1 MTFWNVSG
9 KKALQPK
16 RNYRF
21 RFNDGN
27 GTAWWWTKTVDKPSF
42 EINSN
47 EYQLINHKFK
57 YPGIAT
63 WKPISLTVVDVGST
77 IDSLYKEL
85 LSMGYQ
91 NPSDGAMKGL
101 TKDYKGLLNQVTIE
115 HLEGLNGKTVETWTI
130 YGAFITSL
138 STSKLD
144 YSNDDL
150 SEITI
155 EISYDYAEF
164 EADPFK

>member
-1 MTFWNVSG
+1 
-9 KKALQPK
+9 
-16 RNYRF
+16 
-21 RFNDGN
+21 
-27 GTAWWWTKTVDKPSF
+27 
-42 EINSN
+42 
-47 EYQLINHKFK
+47 
-57 YPGIAT
+57 
-63 WKPISLTVVDVGST
+63 
-77 IDSLYKEL
+77 
-85 LSMGYQ
+85 MGYQ
-91 NPSDGAMKGL
+91 NPSSGAMKGL
-101 TKDYKGLLNQVTIE
+101 SKDYKGLLNQLTIE